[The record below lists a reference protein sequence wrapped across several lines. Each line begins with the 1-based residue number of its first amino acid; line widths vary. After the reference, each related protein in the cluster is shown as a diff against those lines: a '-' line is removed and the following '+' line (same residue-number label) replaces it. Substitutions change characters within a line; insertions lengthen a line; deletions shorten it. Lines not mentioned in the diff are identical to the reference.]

1 MKIKAHVI
9 FFKKDDFGSTIN
21 ESPWILVLAAK
32 FFSTSRKPI
41 VGNSVL
47 YFSLVSVIFF
57 LEKCNLDKLLVIVQI
72 IYT

>member
-9 FFKKDDFGSTIN
+9 FFKKDEFGSTIN

-41 VGNSVL
+41 VEYSVL
-47 YFSLVSVIFF
+47 SYLWNGFCYFF
-57 LEKCNLDKLLVIVQI
+57 LEKCNLD
-72 IYT
+72 

>member
-41 VGNSVL
+41 VGYSVL
-47 YFSLVSVIFF
+47 FYLWNGFCYFF
-57 LEKCNLDKLLVIVQI
+57 LEKYDLD
-72 IYT
+72 